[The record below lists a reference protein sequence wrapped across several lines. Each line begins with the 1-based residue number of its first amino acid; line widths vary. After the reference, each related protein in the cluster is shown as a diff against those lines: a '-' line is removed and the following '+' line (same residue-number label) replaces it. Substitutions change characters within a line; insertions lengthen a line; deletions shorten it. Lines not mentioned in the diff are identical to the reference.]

1 MSITTR
7 LTALANG
14 LYLRPDHSPEKEA
27 MPEFRRQTRA
37 YTLEQLRPEL
47 AQIIRDYL
55 AAQSLTSLTNDISA
69 CCETVS
75 DKVGASWYD
84 ALFGDTSDF
93 TTYLALVLTPQRLI
107 WARSGERTAP
117 TVASAPLND
126 LIVKVFR
133 PGNTQDFGLKM
144 TVRVAGTRSV
154 VNGELLLGPEPA
166 AEKFY
171 IDLDQAMG
179 FDLMAPPKPWWE
191 RLFSR

>member
-1 MSITTR
+1 
-7 LTALANG
+7 
-14 LYLRPDHSPEKEA
+14 

-37 YTLEQLRPEL
+37 YTLDQLQPEL
-47 AQIIRDYL
+47 GRVIREHLEAQH
-55 AAQSLTSLTNDISA
+55 LTNLVNEVIA
-69 CCETVS
+69 CCETIS

-93 TTYLALVLTPQRLI
+93 TTSLALVLAPQRLI
-107 WARSGERTAP
+107 WARSGEHTAT

-133 PGNTQDFGLKM
+133 PGNSKDFGLKLS
-144 TVRVAGTRSV
+144 VRIPGMRGV

-166 AEKFY
+166 AEKFC
-171 IDLDQAMG
+171 IALGQAMG
-179 FDLMAPPKPWWE
+179 FDLMAPPPKPWWD